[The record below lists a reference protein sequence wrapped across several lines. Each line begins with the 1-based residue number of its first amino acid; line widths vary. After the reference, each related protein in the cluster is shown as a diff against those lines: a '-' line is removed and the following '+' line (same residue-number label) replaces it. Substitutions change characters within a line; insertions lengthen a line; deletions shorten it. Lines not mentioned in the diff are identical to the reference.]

1 MSSFFFGSG
10 KNQKESSSEVAPD
23 TAGSIKSSSPT
34 KSEKSE
40 PHPGETDILPKPT
53 TTKIQTK
60 PAPGTKV
67 GPIHEYDE
75 KQKEMMKQV
84 KEVRICIYV

>member
-1 MSSFFFGSG
+1 MSSFFFGSS
-10 KNQKESSSEVAPD
+10 KKQESSTEVAPE
-23 TAGSIKSSSPT
+23 TAGLTKSSSST
-34 KSEKSE
+34 KSAKAESVS
-40 PHPGETDILPKPT
+40 GETDILPKQT

-84 KEVRICIYV
+84 KEVRIDV